1 MVVSFFRGFL
11 ILSEIVLKILSS
23 LCLQLHSTY
32 IYTMYINIIYISILI
47 YINFLFCYFWPSW
60 KNLSSVRVAYFCSN
74 ILMHDLLF
82 LTKLLFQYIIQ
93 CFITS
98 DHRDKILPPVPF
110 SWSPWGPWSGCS
122 KSCGKVGSQYDFL
135 LKKHKTNFHCTKQ
148 LIYHHNKTWQLEW
161 CEKAKADMLPS
172 KRSKLILLLA
182 QNSDWLRYTDI
193 CIFGSWMWT
202 KLPKQIEFYQS
213 YKKNQITQHG
223 EIEVVKVDLN

>member
-1 MVVSFFRGFL
+1 MKTVQVAKIFVLFYILFHFIFNAVLKTVQLVFMVVSFFRGFH

-98 DHRDKILPPVPF
+98 DHCDKILPPVPF

-148 LIYHHNKTWQLEW
+148 LMYHHNN
-161 CEKAKADMLPS
+161 
-172 KRSKLILLLA
+172 
-182 QNSDWLRYTDI
+182 QNGVRKQRRI
-193 CIFGSWMWT
+193 CYP
-202 KLPKQIEFYQS
+202 PKGQNWFYFLHKIQI
-213 YKKNQITQHG
+213 G
-223 EIEVVKVDLN
+223 